1 MSNHLSQFLAVTET
15 QLMSMLWKH
24 REKRDSHLTKTSA
37 PAAKPEPAPVA
48 KGPTRKNKHS

>member
-1 MSNHLSQFLAVTET
+1 
-15 QLMSMLWKH
+15 MSMLWKH